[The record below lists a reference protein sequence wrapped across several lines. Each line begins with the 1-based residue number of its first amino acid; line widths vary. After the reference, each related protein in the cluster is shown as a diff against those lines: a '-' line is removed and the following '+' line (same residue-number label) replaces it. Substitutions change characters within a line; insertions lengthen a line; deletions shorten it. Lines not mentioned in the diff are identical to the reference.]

1 MDDHENVRKL
11 FHEVAQ
17 HLRELAQIHAQMSH
31 NHQTIA
37 LEFARRIDEMANG
50 SFDAGKPLELVPG
63 LPPDDENA
71 E

>member
-1 MDDHENVRKL
+1 MENHQHVKDL

-37 LEFARRIDEMANG
+37 LEFARRIDELAQNPL
-50 SFDAGKPLELVPG
+50 DDGKPFELVPG
-63 LPPDDENA
+63 IGPDDEGS